1 MLSANSQLL
10 PKKSA
15 SIQESISKSKSA
27 NRLTNSIPDT
37 AAPENANESLSSNE
51 SISSKVSSNSSS
63 GHSTTQGM
71 ASNTVNKSKQASIR
85 STRSQVTDKHQT
97 GLKESSLKFLKRN
110 RIIPNDEGKELRYS
124 PTSLEHLLK
133 TGINYLDT
141 LNTSA
146 VQLEEL
152 DKIRCIGLAQQ
163 DTVALAQLIKAQ
175 ETAQTIPQQRSS
187 TTKSRANTGREF
199 TILNLL

>member
-1 MLSANSQLL
+1 M
-10 PKKSA
+10 
-15 SIQESISKSKSA
+15 
-27 NRLTNSIPDT
+27 
-37 AAPENANESLSSNE
+37 
-51 SISSKVSSNSSS
+51 
-63 GHSTTQGM
+63 
-71 ASNTVNKSKQASIR
+71 NKSKQASAR
-85 STRSQVTDKHQT
+85 SSRTQATDRQQT

-110 RIIPNDEGKELRYS
+110 KLIPSDENKELRYS

-133 TGINYLDT
+133 AGINYLDT

-175 ETAQTIPQQRSS
+175 EGGSATG
-187 TTKSRANTGREF
+187 TKAKASAGRRF
-199 TILNLL
+199 N